1 MPLMAP
7 ESPEY
12 HRHLPAN
19 EQRKV
24 DSAVLHLEFAVL
36 FRNPPSAPSTIS
48 RGAMSQTK
56 KITFST
62 FPYSPYAHR
71 VHIALEEATAAYIPC
86 VVNLADKPA
95 WYTAKVNLAGKVP
108 SLAYG
113 GPDSAVPED
122 PSPESEVIAE
132 SLIILEFIADLFP
145 DSPSLPHDPV
155 RRAKARFFIATFE
168 SIFIDAFDRVFYG
181 GESADKLASAL
192 GHIQKLL
199 PDTGPFAVGEWSIAD
214 AAAAPFLARTW
225 MLLEHDIG
233 KYPHGEGKSTLE
245 VLRGPK
251 FARIAKYLEDI
262 RSRASFAATW
272 DENAQ
277 LAIWASYPP
286 VLRTQ

>member
-1 MPLMAP
+1 
-7 ESPEY
+7 
-12 HRHLPAN
+12 
-19 EQRKV
+19 
-24 DSAVLHLEFAVL
+24 
-36 FRNPPSAPSTIS
+36 
-48 RGAMSQTK
+48 MSQMK
-56 KITFST
+56 KITFYT

-71 VHIALEEATAAYIPC
+71 VHIALEEAKAAYIQY

-95 WYTAKVNLAGKVP
+95 WYAAKVNPAGKVP

-113 GPDSAVPED
+113 GANSAVPED

-145 DSPSLPHDPV
+145 ESPSPPTTLCAAPKH
-155 RRAKARFFIATFE
+155 
-168 SIFIDAFDRVFYG
+168 SIFIHAFDRVFYG

-192 GHIQKLL
+192 EHIQKLL
-199 PDTGPFAVGEWSIAD
+199 PDTGLFAVGEWCIAD

-233 KYPHGEGKSTLE
+233 KYPRGEGKSTLE

-262 RSRASFAATW
+262 KRRASLAATW
-272 DENAQ
+272 DENVQ
-277 LAIWASYPP
+277 LAVWAAYPP